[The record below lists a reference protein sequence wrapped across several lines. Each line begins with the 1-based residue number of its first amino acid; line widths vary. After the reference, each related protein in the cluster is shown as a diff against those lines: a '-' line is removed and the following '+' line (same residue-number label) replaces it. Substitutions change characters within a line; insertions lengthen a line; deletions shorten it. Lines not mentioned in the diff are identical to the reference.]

1 MHNFLQESLMEKN
14 DKKQKVKK
22 IISILRQLFPNS
34 KIVLKFSNPWE
45 LYVAVVLS
53 AQTTDKKVNE
63 VTEKLFQ
70 KYNTLSDYIHATP
83 QEFQNDIRQIGLFRN
98 KAKNILA
105 SAKMVDEEYDGQ
117 IPDSMEELLKL
128 PGVGRKTANILLG
141 NLYQKYEGI
150 AVDTHVQRL
159 SQLFGLTKEKDP
171 NKIEKDL
178 MEIVPRKDWFNITYL
193 LIDYGRA
200 YCPAHCK
207 HVDCPLRE
215 FMVSK

>member
-1 MHNFLQESLMEKN
+1 MQ
-14 DKKQKVKK
+14 KKKEKVKK
-22 IISILRQLFPNS
+22 ILVFLKELFPDS
-34 KIVLKFSNPWE
+34 KIVLEYSNPWE

-63 VTEKLFQ
+63 VTSSLFN
-70 KYNTLSDYIHATP
+70 KYKTLKDYQNASLE
-83 QEFQNDIRQIGLFRN
+83 EFQNDIRQIGLFRN
-98 KAKNILA
+98 KAKNILS
-105 SAKMVDEEYDGQ
+105 SAKMVDENYHGK
-117 IPDSMEELLKL
+117 IPDTMDGLLKL

-159 SQLFGLTKEKDP
+159 SRLFGLTNEKDP

-178 MEIVPRKDWFNITYL
+178 MEIVPHDEWFNITYL

-207 HVDCPLRE
+207 HTDCPLRE
-215 FMVSK
+215 FIVSK